1 MALSIPATTQAVL
14 DALERDRPPTV
25 DYEVAD
31 KLSGLHMA
39 DGLTD
44 AERKGAWAEATPFH
58 FMPAQESPW
67 GTHYGPVAS
76 FTGADG
82 SASHAPDL
90 GQVDEEITEYWE
102 QRSSDAPPNILS
114 LRARY
119 ADVVWDLK
127 RKAIGKP
134 ADASYARRAI
144 DAYLDG
150 VTAQLYKEPIN
161 AILASKRALELS
173 LSLGEKERTT
183 KCKRVMLK
191 LFGENLEPLHIGAWS
206 ILFDSLTENKKVG
219 LEPSELACLV
229 EGLES
234 MLRRS
239 TTPGL
244 GFDPFGAEAA
254 ARRLASYYERQGDK
268 LEAQRAIRSYGE
280 AFERLSV
287 QADSMLAMA
296 WLQPVYEE
304 YKNRGMNE
312 DADRVLVASA
322 EKGKT
327 VANELRRIS
336 VPVELTE
343 AELDEFIK
351 PLIEGPTRD
360 ALLRIT
366 ASLMPKAGKVK
377 ELLEELKT
385 RAPLMARIGV
395 TRIVGDHFAAEAG
408 SIEDDPE
415 GRLIMQLAQ
424 HIDFY
429 NFALNRALDQLWAKN
444 GLEADTIMA
453 ALDESPV
460 FTPERRPL
468 LEEGVKAY
476 VAADYTKAIHVIIP
490 QIEQALRQL
499 LILTGVFCTLKA
511 ARGWPVSP
519 KKPTDD
525 ILRES
530 TVTKTFGDDTR
541 LYLQTLLADERGQ
554 NIRNNVCHGFAT
566 PAQFSRRMADQ
577 VLHALLTVSLV
588 RQKAK
593 EPDASA

>member
-14 DALERDRPPTV
+14 AALERDRPPTV

-58 FMPAQESPW
+58 FMRAQESPW

-82 SASHAPDL
+82 SARHAPDL
-90 GQVDEEITEYWE
+90 GQVDEEIVEYWE
-102 QRSSDAPPNILS
+102 QRSSDAQHPV

-127 RKAIGKP
+127 KPAVGKP
-134 ADASYARRAI
+134 ADASYARCAI

-150 VTAQLYKEPIN
+150 VTAQLYKAPIN

-173 LSLGEKERTT
+173 LTIGDKERTM
-183 KCKRVMLK
+183 KCKRAMLT
-191 LFGENLEPLHIGAWS
+191 LFGENLEPLDIGAWT
-206 ILFDSLTENKKVG
+206 ILFDSLTESKKVD
-219 LEPSELACLV
+219 LEPNDLASLIEDL
-229 EGLES
+229 EGV
-234 MLRRS
+234 LRRS
-239 TTPGL
+239 TTPGPA
-244 GFDPFGAEAA
+244 FDPFGAEAA
-254 ARRLASYYERQGDK
+254 ARRLASYYERRGDK
-268 LEAQRAIRSYGE
+268 AEAQRAIRSYGG
-280 AFERLSV
+280 AFEQLSA

-312 DADRVLVASA
+312 DAERVLVASA

-351 PLIEGPTRD
+351 PLIEGPPRD

-385 RAPLMARIGV
+385 KAPLMARIGV

-424 HIDFY
+424 HIEFY
-429 NFALNRALDQLWAKN
+429 NFALNRSLDQLWAKN

-453 ALDESPV
+453 VLDESPV

-476 VAADYTKAIHVIIP
+476 VAGDYTKAIHVIIP

-499 LILTGVFCTLKA
+499 LVLTGVPTLKA
-511 ARGWPVSP
+511 ARGGLFHL
-519 KKPTDD
+519 KNLND

-554 NIRNNVCHGFAT
+554 NIRNGVCHGFAT
-566 PAQFSRRMADQ
+566 PAQFGRRMADQ

-588 RQKAK
+588 RQTAK
-593 EPDASA
+593 EPDALA

>member
-14 DALERDRPPTV
+14 DALEHGLPPTV
-25 DYEVAD
+25 DHEVAQR
-31 KLSGLHMA
+31 LSGLHVA
-39 DGLTD
+39 ERLTD

-58 FMPAQESPW
+58 FIPAKESPW
-67 GTHYGPVAS
+67 GTHYGPLAS
-76 FTGADG
+76 FTEADG

-90 GQVDEEITEYWE
+90 GQVDEEIIEYWE
-102 QRSSDAPPNILS
+102 RRSSATQHPV

-127 RKAIGKP
+127 KKAIGKP

-150 VTAQLYKEPIN
+150 VTAQLFKKPIN
-161 AILASKRALELS
+161 TILASKRALELS
-173 LSLGEKERTT
+173 LSIGDKDRTM
-183 KCKRVMLK
+183 KSKRVMLK
-191 LFGENLEPLHIGAWS
+191 LFSENLEPLHIGART
-206 ILFDSLTENKKVG
+206 ILFDSLTESKKVD
-219 LEPSELACLV
+219 LEPNELASLI
-229 EGLES
+229 EGLEG
-234 MLRRS
+234 MLRHS
-239 TTPGL
+239 TTPGPGL
-244 GFDPFGAEAA
+244 DPFGAEAV

-268 LEAQRAIRSYGE
+268 AEAQRAIRRYGG
-280 AFERLSV
+280 AFERLSAKV
-287 QADSMLAMA
+287 DSMLAMA

-304 YKNRGMNE
+304 YKNRGMNG
-312 DADRVLVASA
+312 DAERVLVASA

-327 VANELRRIS
+327 VANELRQVS

-351 PLIEGPTRD
+351 PLIEGPPRD

-366 ASLMPKAGKVK
+366 KSLMPKAGNVA
-377 ELLEELKT
+377 ELLKELKT
-385 RAPLMARIGV
+385 KAPLMARIGV
-395 TRIVGDHFAAEAG
+395 SRIVGDHFAAEAG

-429 NFALNRALDQLWAKN
+429 YFALSRSLDQLWAKN

-453 ALDESPV
+453 VLDESPV

-476 VAADYTKAIHVIIP
+476 VAHDYIKAIHVLIP

-499 LILTGVFCTLKA
+499 LILTGVPELKS
-511 ARGWPVSP
+511 ARGGLFHL
-519 KKPTDD
+519 KNLND

-530 TVTKTFGDDTR
+530 RITNALGYDTR

-554 NIRNNVCHGFAT
+554 NIRNNVCHGLAT
-566 PAQFSRRMADQ
+566 PAQLGRRMADQ

-588 RQKAK
+588 REEAK
-593 EPDASA
+593 ESDASPCREE